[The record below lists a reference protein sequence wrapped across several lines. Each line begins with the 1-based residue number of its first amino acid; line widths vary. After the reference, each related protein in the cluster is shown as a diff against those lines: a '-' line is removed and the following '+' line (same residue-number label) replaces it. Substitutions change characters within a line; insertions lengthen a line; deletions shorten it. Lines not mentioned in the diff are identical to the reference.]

1 MLCGLS
7 YYQMQPLEEAIIFA
21 PNHLSVRMSTNNTG
35 VSYTAV
41 EREIVFERAFKE
53 HFKALHAYAY
63 TIIRD
68 EDNAEEIV
76 QNVFFKLWEKK
87 EQIEEITSLK
97 AYLYRAVYNDS
108 LNLLKHTKVR
118 AAYETYVKSGAG
130 EGGTAIDT
138 LSTKELQAKIDKAL
152 NELPEQCRTIFQ
164 MSRFEELKY
173 REIAEQLNLSVKTVE
188 NQMGKALK
196 VLREKLADCLPVLF
210 IIIFLTHK

>member
-1 MLCGLS
+1 M
-7 YYQMQPLEEAIIFA
+7 EEAIIFV
-21 PNHLSVRMSTNNTG
+21 PKQLPLRMEATHNGIN
-35 VSYTAV
+35 YAAV
-41 EREIVFERAFKE
+41 DREIVFERAFRDY
-53 HFKALHAYAY
+53 FKALHAYAF

-68 EDNAEEIV
+68 EENAEEIV

-87 EQIEEITSLK
+87 ENIDEITSLK
-97 AYLYRAVYNDS
+97 AYLYRATYNDS
-108 LNLLKHTKVR
+108 LNFLKHTKVK
-118 AAYETYVKSGAG
+118 AAYETYAKSTGSDKSDAV
-130 EGGTAIDT
+130 DT

-196 VLREKLADCLPVLF
+196 VLREKLADCLPLLF
-210 IIIFLTHK
+210 ILIFLTDK

>member
-1 MLCGLS
+1 M
-7 YYQMQPLEEAIIFA
+7 EEAIIFV
-21 PNHLSVRMSTNNTG
+21 PKQLPLRMEATHNGIN
-35 VSYTAV
+35 YAAV
-41 EREIVFERAFKE
+41 DREIVFERAFRE
-53 HFKALHAYAY
+53 HFKALHAYAF

-68 EDNAEEIV
+68 EENAEEIV

-87 EQIEEITSLK
+87 ENIDEITSLK
-97 AYLYRAVYNDS
+97 AYLYRATYNDS
-108 LNLLKHTKVR
+108 LNFLKHTKVK
-118 AAYETYVKSGAG
+118 AAYETYAKSTGSDKSDAV
-130 EGGTAIDT
+130 DT

-196 VLREKLADCLPVLF
+196 VLREKLADCLPLLF
-210 IIIFLTHK
+210 ILIFLTDK

>member
-1 MLCGLS
+1 M
-7 YYQMQPLEEAIIFA
+7 EEAIIFV
-21 PNHLSVRMSTNNTG
+21 PEQLQLRMDATNNG
-35 VSYTAV
+35 INHTAAN
-41 EREIVFERAFKE
+41 REIVFERAFKE
-53 HFKALHAYAY
+53 HFKALHAYAF

-68 EDNAEEIV
+68 EENAEEIV

-87 EQIEEITSLK
+87 DQIDEITSLR
-97 AYLYRAVYNDS
+97 AYLYRATYNDS
-108 LNLLKHTKVR
+108 LNFLKHNKVR
-118 AAYETYVKSGAG
+118 AAYETYAKATGSDRNDAV
-130 EGGTAIDT
+130 DT

-196 VLREKLADCLPVLF
+196 VLREKLADCLPLLF
-210 IIIFLTHK
+210 IIIFLTDK